1 MTFRCWDA
9 SIGQHKNICILCN
22 FIAEYS
28 HIESLDDTVGVLCFC
43 GGNMKFLIRKECLHY
58 WQKENK
64 KISKFH
70 LYSQIWFRQVVLK
83 KFEIPYLEMF
93 ITTKCNLRCKHC
105 SNLIPTLNNRQ
116 NYEISTLIEW
126 LDELLSKIDCLYR
139 LKIHGGEVFLHPRLA
154 EFVAYVKN
162 QPKIKSIR
170 LTTNGTIIP
179 ADNILQLI
187 ASSKIV
193 VQISDYRLANIKTQ
207 QLIDKFK
214 KFGVR
219 YIYLKDQ
226 TWKDF
231 GGITLRDGNRFN
243 DCSIKRC
250 SSFYE
255 GKIYVCS
262 RAAIMTESGYIPDDG
277 ISVYLPKNQ
286 LRQQLK
292 KMYAGKLSIACNYC
306 DGDTK
311 YAKDISAG
319 EQE

>member
-1 MTFRCWDA
+1 MVNIRIFAYYVILSPNIAILKA
-9 SIGQHKNICILCN
+9 STMQSGLCV
-22 FIAEYS
+22 F
-28 HIESLDDTVGVLCFC
+28 
-43 GGNMKFLIRKECLHY
+43 GGNMKLLIRKECLHY
-58 WQKENK
+58 CQKENK
-64 KISKFH
+64 KISRFQ
-70 LYSQIWFRQVVLK
+70 SSFQIWFRQVVLR

-105 SNLIPTLNNRQ
+105 SNLIPALNSRQ

-139 LKIHGGEVFLHPRLA
+139 LKIHGGEVFLYPRLT
-154 EFVAYVKN
+154 EFIAYVNN

-179 ADNILQLI
+179 ADNILQSI
-187 ASSKIV
+187 AGSKIV
-193 VQISDYRLANIKTQ
+193 VQISDYRLPTTKTQ
-207 QLIDKFK
+207 QLIEKFK
-214 KFGVR
+214 EFGVK
-219 YIYLKDQ
+219 YIYLRDQ
-226 TWKDF
+226 QWKDF
-231 GGITLRDGNRFN
+231 GEIILRDFNRFD
-243 DCSIKRC
+243 DCSVKRC

-262 RAAIMTESGYIPDDG
+262 RAAIMTKSGYIPDDG

-292 KMYAGKLSIACNYC
+292 KLYGGKLSIACNYC